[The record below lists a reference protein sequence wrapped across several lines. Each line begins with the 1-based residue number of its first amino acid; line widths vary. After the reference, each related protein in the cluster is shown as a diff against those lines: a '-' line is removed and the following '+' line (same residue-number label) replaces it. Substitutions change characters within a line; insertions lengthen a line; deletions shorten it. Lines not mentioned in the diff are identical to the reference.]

1 MSKTILQENEKYI
14 KELPREFLLYQPY
27 IKIQDFLMQA
37 LVIEQKEDKN
47 IRGISYKVLK
57 KVDLNRYRLFN
68 KDTVYIDIRNLIE
81 KNYYCDIIKNIE
93 IVYPKDYNN
102 FKMIIDKGDDMEE
115 EISQQDIMYS
125 PLRWLNFKLKF
136 ENSKSIDS
144 IDIIFTIYLLDC
156 ELRKEIASNI

>member
-1 MSKTILQENEKYI
+1 MSKTILQVNEKYI

-27 IKIQDFLMQA
+27 IKINDFLMQA

-57 KVDLNRYRLFN
+57 TVDLNRYRLFN
-68 KDTVYIDIRNLIE
+68 NDTVYIDIRNLIE
-81 KNYYCDIIKNIE
+81 KHYCDIIKNIE
-93 IVYPKDYNN
+93 IEHPKDYND
-102 FKMIIDKGDDMEE
+102 FKMIIDKGNDMEE

-144 IDIIFTIYLLDC
+144 IDIIFTLYLLDC
-156 ELRKEIASNI
+156 ELRKEILSNI